1 MASHKSI
8 WKTRV
13 SHPTNWAAW
22 GTFRLGEL
30 QESALSPPK
39 DNNADVRTFTHVCA
53 SLQVCLILFLWQEDT
68 ANPRQV
74 GPPTRKRAATEPNKR
89 ETEMMT
95 SRFVSSDKD
104 INTSFDLDD
113 LFAELSLVE
122 PEDRMAR
129 LDAGL
134 AKYCQNG
141 KHCKKHIKEKGICL
155 SDCKPYGTDLK
166 QVSRM
171 DTNKLVRERD
181 TKHLPHVKKCLV
193 FLG

>member
-1 MASHKSI
+1 MVVHAWRRICALQKKLGDLMASHKSI

-104 INTSFDLDD
+104 INTYKHSPFSNHCVAAGPLIWTIYLQSFRW
-113 LFAELSLVE
+113 LSLKTGWRVLT
-122 PEDRMAR
+122 
-129 LDAGL
+129 LD
-134 AKYCQNG
+134 
-141 KHCKKHIKEKGICL
+141 
-155 SDCKPYGTDLK
+155 
-166 QVSRM
+166 
-171 DTNKLVRERD
+171 
-181 TKHLPHVKKCLV
+181 
-193 FLG
+193 